1 MKKLLIKIQIV
12 LVALFL
18 VYSCMDDKSTN
29 PDNQTENANY
39 FPNTEGSFYKY
50 EIIRSDSGSNTSE
63 GNRIINFDGDSLIQR
78 TRYQIQIDTT
88 KANSQSTF
96 SVSYFRTTDTGV
108 FYFVDTTGFSSLI
121 PDSLRSSI
129 DLQTEMRLFLFPFI
143 SGNSWTVYRV
153 SYDMNNQFGYNIINF
168 SAKYFNDEEVQMN
181 LNGIPEML
189 NTKKVEYLLS
199 IQTDPESQPQ
209 YYEAN
214 FWLAD
219 NIGIVKMEGSSVIL
233 GIFSGGG
240 IGLPGTSEVI
250 TQDLVEYNI
259 K

>member
-1 MKKLLIKIQIV
+1 MKKLPIKIQIV
-12 LVALFL
+12 LVAMFL

-29 PDNQTENANY
+29 PYNQTENANY

-50 EIIRSDSGSNTSE
+50 EIISDSSSGTSG
-63 GNRIINFDGDSLIQR
+63 GNRIITFDGDSLIQR

-96 SVSYFRTTDTGV
+96 SVSYFRTTSTGV
-108 FYFVDTTGFSSLI
+108 FYFVDTTGISNSI

-153 SYDMNNQFGYNIINF
+153 SYDVYNQFGYNIINF
-168 SAKYFNDEEVQMN
+168 SAKYFNDEELQMN

-209 YYEAN
+209 YYKAN

-240 IGLPGTSEVI
+240 IGLPDTSGVI